1 MFLAMDG
8 YAHITAVATRA
19 SVGDARP
26 GNSDS
31 AMVILGGVDRQP
43 PPVASNAG
51 RCTTVSPGSGPAV
64 QSCAP
69 DGKNNVPRSK
79 WLKIRA
85 SRMFLADGEG
95 FEPPVSVNPRRFS
108 RPVP

>member
-1 MFLAMDG
+1 MDG
-8 YAHITAVATRA
+8 YAHITAAAPRA
-19 SVGDARP
+19 PVGDARP
-26 GNSDS
+26 GNSRLRRGDLEGCRS
-31 AMVILGGVDRQP
+31 TAA
-43 PPVASNAG
+43 PVASNAG

-85 SRMFLADGEG
+85 SRVFLADGESV
-95 FEPPVSVNPRRFS
+95 ECPSLHVSLCV
-108 RPVP
+108 